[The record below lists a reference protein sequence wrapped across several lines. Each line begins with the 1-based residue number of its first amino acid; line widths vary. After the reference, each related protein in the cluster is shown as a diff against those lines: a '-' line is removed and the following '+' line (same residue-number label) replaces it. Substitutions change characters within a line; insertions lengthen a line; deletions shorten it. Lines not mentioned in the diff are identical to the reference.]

1 MLRAYFLRKRFY
13 DIADA
18 LRQVVAQMRF
28 VYGKAPGNAPI
39 LSFIQYIKNSLYI
52 NTVWREDQNQFTI
65 LTGKFN
71 AQRRLP
77 R

>member
-52 NTVWREDQNQFTI
+52 NTV
-65 LTGKFN
+65 
-71 AQRRLP
+71 
-77 R
+77 